1 MCQAKVW
8 QMNPPVFDN
17 RPLVVMC
24 CGDNDEA
31 KQQIAV
37 LIEDVG
43 CKAKDM
49 GNLKYARMLETA
61 AAVVIKMLFVRT
73 RYPYS
78 FDFNTP
84 KSKGDLNKNQHT
96 IYAVF
101 IHS

>member
-1 MCQAKVW
+1 
-8 QMNPPVFDN
+8 MNPPVFDN

-37 LIEDVG
+37 W
-43 CKAKDM
+43 
-49 GNLKYARMLETA
+49 
-61 AAVVIKMLFVRT
+61 
-73 RYPYS
+73 YPYS